1 MGKKKKR
8 SVSEKSAAK
17 KAAVLDSEKKK
28 HSPLKTMLVLAVLVG
43 GGLVFYL
50 LQAGFESTPNAST
63 IQPELTATEVL
74 FPTHAFNDGQARYFQ
89 YPGGNGT
96 TVRFFILKSSDGV
109 IRTAFDACDVCWR
122 EGKGYY
128 QQGDFMVCRNC
139 GRQFASVKVNE
150 VKGGCNPAP
159 LERAIVG
166 DKLVIKAADIIKG
179 SQYFN
184 FTRSS

>member
-1 MGKKKKR
+1 
-8 SVSEKSAAK
+8 
-17 KAAVLDSEKKK
+17 
-28 HSPLKTMLVLAVLVG
+28 
-43 GGLVFYL
+43 
-50 LQAGFESTPNAST
+50 
-63 IQPELTATEVL
+63 
-74 FPTHAFNDGQARYFQ
+74 
-89 YPGGNGT
+89 
-96 TVRFFILKSSDGV
+96 V
-109 IRTAFDACDVCWR
+109 IRAAFDACDVCWR

-166 DKLVIKAADIIKG
+166 DKLVIKAADIVKG